1 MKFLLIGLG
10 LVAMIGTAAAQPDL
24 ARVVTER
31 REGLRQ
37 VGQHMEAMAA
47 IARAGGDPRPA
58 VERVSFMQN
67 WFTGFPNRFPEGT
80 AQGAPGIETR
90 ALPAIWQN
98 RADFEALDRALLAN
112 LATLRGAAEA
122 GNAQGF
128 AQALQAAGASC
139 GNCHRP
145 YRAR

>member
-1 MKFLLIGLG
+1 MKYFLAGLG
-10 LVAMIGTAAAQPDL
+10 FLAMVGTAAAQADL
-24 ARVVTER
+24 ARAVTER

-47 IARAGGDPRPA
+47 IARASGDPRPA
-58 VERVSFMQN
+58 VERIAFLQT

-80 AQGAPGIETR
+80 AQGAAGIETR

-98 RADFEALDRALLAN
+98 RADFEALDRALQAN
-112 LATLRGAAEA
+112 LATLRSTAEA
-122 GNAQGF
+122 GNAQAF
-128 AQALQAAGASC
+128 AAALQTTGASC